1 MNERITVFHFDS
13 FTAVVAYSRF
23 WCIVV
28 VIDTRGFVA
37 FCSSLD
43 GCYELV
49 SSIKRGFC
57 FDDLV
62 RLGFQ
67 HIMRSTLF
75 FFLRSSVHC
84 LNSLQQSTL
93 IAVVRHL
100 KFIDFI
106 QLALRTNRKK
116 ITAHQTHSHINTSFA
131 ITLFS
136 IFPVFFF
143 HKPLLNAT
151 YNSQYFIAILAF
163 DVFSHFSHCC
173 WRIYIGV
180 KECYIHQQ
188 PRQEK
193 RKKNKRWN
201 RFYITNDIRISIEW
215 RFLWL
220 QRTFEFMTNMIYS
233 NVHTTKCHSFC
244 FLTHRLYSADT
255 LISLAFHF
263 FSSSL
268 ARRIPST
275 NNNLLTITPI

>member
-1 MNERITVFHFDS
+1 MYSVQRKSYASSKKPRKTFCIVSHSVAQVWTALFSTIFFSFTSVNERITVFHFDS
-13 FTAVVAYSRF
+13 FTAVGAYSRF

-106 QLALRTNRKK
+106 QLALRTNQK
-116 ITAHQTHSHINTSFA
+116 IKYGTS
-131 ITLFS
+131 
-136 IFPVFFF
+136 
-143 HKPLLNAT
+143 NA
-151 YNSQYFIAILAF
+151 
-163 DVFSHFSHCC
+163 FSHQYLFCHNT
-173 WRIYIGV
+173 V
-180 KECYIHQQ
+180 F
-188 PRQEK
+188 
-193 RKKNKRWN
+193 N
-201 RFYITNDIRISIEW
+201 IS
-215 RFLWL
+215 
-220 QRTFEFMTNMIYS
+220 N
-233 NVHTTKCHSFC
+233 
-244 FLTHRLYSADT
+244 
-255 LISLAFHF
+255 F
-263 FSSSL
+263 FS
-268 ARRIPST
+268 
-275 NNNLLTITPI
+275 